1 MEPHTVF
8 MVVAC
13 SRCGRWRTGIQWG
26 AGGQNWVGL
35 QWSLGGGKIDFARLM
50 CALCATYVVG
60 IGSKSKKVI
69 QAKFRGSAKI
79 FSWFFE
85 TKKPNFRN
93 LFVESRVEI
102 GLRSEPNSSTFIS
115 MRMGK

>member
-1 MEPHTVF
+1 MEAHTVV
-8 MVVAC
+8 MGVGC
-13 SRCGRWRTGIQWG
+13 RRCGRWRPGIQRG

-50 CALCATYVVG
+50 RALCALYVVG
-60 IGSKSKKVI
+60 IGFMTKNVI
-69 QAKFRGSAKI
+69 QVKFRGSAKI
-79 FSWFFE
+79 FSWVFE

-102 GLRSEPNSSTFIS
+102 GLRSEPNSNTFIS